1 MKKIQII
8 RIIVEICL
16 LSFIIFFSYQK
27 LSITNKNIIIYDRNE
42 VDKYIDNNNVLYLHN
57 QNNDNKK
64 LNVILKLNDDRKE
77 IFKNNIIYFNNK
89 YIKINNDLNY
99 IIIDQIFFNPYETKK
114 IYSNVINNKNIN
126 ILDFLDYEYV

>member
-27 LSITNKNIIIYDRNE
+27 LSITNKNIIIYDHNE

>member
-99 IIIDQIFFNPYETKK
+99 IIIDQIYFNPYETKK

>member
-27 LSITNKNIIIYDRNE
+27 LSITNKKIIIYDYNE

-64 LNVILKLNDDRKE
+64 LNVILKLNDTRKE

-89 YIKINNDLNY
+89 YIKIDNDLNY
-99 IIIDQIFFNPYETKK
+99 VIIDQIYFNPYETKK

>member
-27 LSITNKNIIIYDRNE
+27 LSITNKNIIIYDYNE
-42 VDKYIDNNNVLYLHN
+42 VDKYIDNNNILYLHN
-57 QNNDNKK
+57 QNNDSKK

-77 IFKNNIIYFNNK
+77 IFKNNIIYFKNK
-89 YIKINNDLNY
+89 YIKIDNDLNY
-99 IIIDQIFFNPYETKK
+99 IIIDQIYFNPYETKK

>member
-27 LSITNKNIIIYDRNE
+27 LSITNKNIIIYDYNE

-89 YIKINNDLNY
+89 YIKIDNDLNY
-99 IIIDQIFFNPYETKK
+99 IIIDQIYFNPYETKK

>member
-27 LSITNKNIIIYDRNE
+27 LSITNKNIIIYDYNE
-42 VDKYIDNNNVLYLHN
+42 VDKYIDNNNILYLHN
-57 QNNDNKK
+57 QNNDSKK

>member
-89 YIKINNDLNY
+89 YIKIDNDLNY
-99 IIIDQIFFNPYETKK
+99 IIIDQIYFNPYETKK